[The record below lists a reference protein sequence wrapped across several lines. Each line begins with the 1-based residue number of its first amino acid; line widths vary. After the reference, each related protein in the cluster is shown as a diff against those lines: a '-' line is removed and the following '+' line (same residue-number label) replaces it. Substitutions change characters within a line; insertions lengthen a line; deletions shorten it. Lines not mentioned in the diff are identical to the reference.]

1 MLLPQNPKIVF
12 ILVAVTF
19 NISHNNLTIN
29 NLKAKKRVTEVTVNL
44 KRICSQLLSLS
55 RKGDK
60 IIIGYRG

>member
-29 NLKAKKRVTEVTVNL
+29 NLKSKKE
-44 KRICSQLLSLS
+44 
-55 RKGDK
+55 
-60 IIIGYRG
+60 